1 MGRQHSSWK
10 EWWFSVLPVQI
21 ICFYGTWDL
30 INEVTETLQYFW
42 DDVKQWGYTK
52 IFKLIDLLVQQHMTG
67 QTLSISEMTRVT
79 KDMSRM
85 RLEFFPP
92 KENQRHA
99 ANQMHVSGK

>member
-1 MGRQHSSWK
+1 
-10 EWWFSVLPVQI
+10 
-21 ICFYGTWDL
+21 
-30 INEVTETLQYFW
+30 
-42 DDVKQWGYTK
+42 
-52 IFKLIDLLVQQHMTG
+52 MTG